1 MFWRAFRE
9 VWRNPYVRV
18 AVALLALAAL
28 FVFLR
33 WSGRV
38 WGTVVIAYLV
48 AFILD
53 PVVGFFQRRRLPRSV
68 AVLIVSLL
76 IVGVLVGLWF
86 LGILIAAQLSLFAEQ
101 VPALIETLE
110 EIPFLV
116 ARRIDGSYGS
126 TFQQVFVNLYAFE
139 QDLVTRVL
147 PSLGSVQSRV
157 FERFGLWTTT
167 GIQLFAIF
175 ALSIYLLYSLPRY
188 NRSFLLAFPPRR
200 RAGAQEVLEYLG
212 TAVGSYVRG
221 QLLIATIVGVL
232 TGIGMAVLGV
242 PLAPALG
249 LLAGVG
255 NLIPFIGPLL
265 ATVPA
270 VILALTE
277 SWLTALLAVGLL
289 LLVQL
294 LDANVLTPQVYSRVI
309 SLDPVTVIVAVL
321 FGALLL
327 GVWGAVVAVPAA
339 VFLTLLYRRYYL
351 DSPWYRGEARAGPEP
366 PERASGDAHG
376 PAEMR

>member
-1 MFWRAFRE
+1 MFWRAFLE

-18 AVALLALAAL
+18 AVALAVFAAL
-28 FVFLR
+28 FLFLR

-38 WGTVVIAYLV
+38 WGTVVIAYLI
-48 AFILD
+48 AFVLD
-53 PVVGFFQRRRLPRSV
+53 PVVLFFERRRLSRGPS
-68 AVLIVSLL
+68 VLIVTLL
-76 IVGVLVGLWF
+76 ILGTLVGLWF
-86 LGILIAAQLSLFAEQ
+86 LGIQIAAQLSLFAEQ
-101 VPALIETLE
+101 VPALIEVIE

-116 ARRIDGSYGS
+116 ARRIDGSYGT
-126 TFQQVFVNLYAFE
+126 TFQQVFSNLYALE
-139 QDLVTRVL
+139 QDLTTRVL
-147 PSLGSVQSRV
+147 PSLGSVRARV

-167 GIQLFAIF
+167 GIQIGAILV
-175 ALSIYLLYSLPRY
+175 LSIYFLYSLPRY
-188 NRSFLLAFPPRR
+188 NRSILQAFPPRR
-200 RAGAQEVLEYLG
+200 RGAAQEVLEHLG

-221 QLLIATIVGVL
+221 QLLIALIVGVL

-242 PLAPALG
+242 PLAAALG

-270 VILALTE
+270 VVLALTE
-277 SWLTALLAVGLL
+277 GWVTALLALGVL
-289 LLVQL
+289 LLVQM
-294 LDANVLTPQVYSRVI
+294 LDANVLTPQVYARVI

-327 GVWGAVVAVPAA
+327 GVWGAVIAVPAA

-351 DSPWYRGEARAGPEP
+351 DSAWYRGEARPGLGPP
-366 PERASGDAHG
+366 GDPAD